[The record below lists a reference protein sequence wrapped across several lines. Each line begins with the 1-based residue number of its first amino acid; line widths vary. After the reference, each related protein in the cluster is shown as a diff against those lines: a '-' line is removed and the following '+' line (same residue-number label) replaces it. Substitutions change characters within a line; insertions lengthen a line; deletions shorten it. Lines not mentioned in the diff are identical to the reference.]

1 MPEPE
6 PLAGDDPG
14 MARLERERST
24 ALSIESDRP
33 LSPGRLTPR
42 QRLAALLDDGSF
54 LELGAL
60 ANSQQPGATAPTP
73 GDGVVTGFGA
83 IDGDQVAVM
92 SEDPWLLARTDGQV
106 AKSKRRRL
114 LKLALQ
120 QRLPIV
126 LFADGPTLP
135 RPVFPATG
143 GHLIGG
149 IAEQYDDADL
159 HGREAPLIG
168 VVLGPATGQTGEL
181 LAESDVLVA
190 SAEAQPNDGSEIDAD
205 VVVANDTEA
214 VLVARALLR
223 LDGSGH
229 GSGPKSTGGLAGVP
243 ASDDIG
249 AELADPG
256 TWMAFARD
264 RGSGLISG
272 ILAVGGIP
280 MAVAVT
286 GAGGQRLLGGDDLG
300 RLRRIVAI
308 SGRFSMPLLLVQ
320 DCDGYAPGLM
330 DDRSSAAALADLIAG
345 LRALTAPIVSLVT
358 GAGHVLGT
366 FCLGG
371 RQVDPSYILA
381 WPWAD
386 IGVTDTPAY
395 DAQSLGAY
403 RQRGPWLAA
412 GLGLVD
418 DVITPEETGP
428 WLRWFA
434 ALYAERRHLPPIA
447 PDRRWYAR
455 SSIKGT

>member
-1 MPEPE
+1 
-6 PLAGDDPG
+6 
-14 MARLERERST
+14 
-24 ALSIESDRP
+24 
-33 LSPGRLTPR
+33 
-42 QRLAALLDDGSF
+42 LLDDGSF
-54 LELGAL
+54 LELGAR
-60 ANSQQPGATAPTP
+60 AATHPPGATGPTP

-120 QRLPIV
+120 QRLPVV
-126 LFADGPTLP
+126 LLVDGPALP
-135 RPVFPATG
+135 RPIFPVTG
-143 GHLIGG
+143 GQLFGG

-168 VVLGPATGQTGEL
+168 VVLGPAAGQTGEL

-190 SAEAQPNDGSEIDAD
+190 SAAAQPDDGSEIDAD
-205 VVVANDTEA
+205 VVVANDTDA
-214 VLVARALLR
+214 VLVARALVR
-223 LDGSGH
+223 LDASRHRTKGES
-229 GSGPKSTGGLAGVP
+229 PGGLAGVP
-243 ASDDIG
+243 ASEVI
-249 AELADPG
+249 AAQLADAG

-280 MAVAVT
+280 VAVAVT
-286 GAGGQRLLGGDDLG
+286 GAGGQRLLIGDDLA
-300 RLRRIVAI
+300 RLRRMVTI
-308 SGRFSMPLLLVQ
+308 SGRFSIPLLMVQ
-320 DCDGYAPGLM
+320 DCDGYAPELM

-345 LRALTAPIVSLVT
+345 LRALTVPIVSLVT

-395 DAQSLGAY
+395 DAEALGAY

-428 WLRWFA
+428 WLRWFVR
-434 ALYAERRHLPPIA
+434 LHAERRHLAPIA